1 MFKKVV
7 FILFIICSQVFAVN
21 DWTKNRYNWEH
32 VYFDGTVDLIHT
44 TYALFDSSV
53 FKIEKTTLKEW
64 QLKIYDKV
72 GVKMFEVDSSGA
84 GYFAGTFAVAGITTL
99 SNRLNVNVSGAVIG
113 LSVDGNK
120 TTGNLAQ
127 FINDNDGAV
136 GDSSVVIDKLG
147 NTGFNTFPHHI
158 LDIETGGAEVIGLAI
173 TNATTDSSVFMPD
186 STNLQ
191 NGAVRISNA
200 GRVGIGIVPSTRTLK
215 VAGAIQAIGTNTGG
229 YGELIATNFSDNK
242 SIYFRQHS
250 STSGGTTFGI
260 SNTNAGFLLSSGS
273 SILGIGTLGSV
284 SLIFATNNVE
294 RFRILPT
301 GRSVFGSI
309 TNTTAI
315 IKIDG
320 NKTTDNLFEA
330 VNDADG
336 VATGDSSAV
345 IDKLGRV
352 LSQWIVGC
360 MGFADSTSIIDAS
373 INVPSQI
380 TNSANTLMASHRA
393 DYVTVAGDTMTIT
406 KTGWYNIRYDWS
418 FSGNNTDLYH
428 LTVRINNVEVPNM
441 LHCRRGITT
450 TKSGV
455 VSAGGDRYLT
465 SGDDI
470 SFWIENTAN
479 NNDPTFYE
487 GNVNVYYTGE

>member
-1 MFKKVV
+1 MKKVV
-7 FILFIICSQVFAVN
+7 FLLFIICSQVFAVN
-21 DWTKNRYNWEH
+21 TWTKNRYNWEH

-64 QLKIYDKV
+64 QLKIYDNV

-99 SNRLNVNVSGAVIG
+99 SNRLNVNVSGAVVG

-136 GDSSVVIDKLG
+136 GDSSVIINKLG
-147 NTGFNTFPHHI
+147 NIYLPFRDGRYVGVDGTSCITWTGSGNGFVGP
-158 LDIETGGAEVIGLAI
+158 
-173 TNATTDSSVFMPD
+173 TNIKIIIDANNSGTTDVF
-186 STNLQ
+186 
-191 NGAVRISNA
+191 
-200 GRVGIGIVPSTRTLK
+200 
-215 VAGAIQAIGTNTGG
+215 
-229 YGELIATNFSDNK
+229 
-242 SIYFRQHS
+242 SINHNNY
-250 STSGGTTFGI
+250 I
-260 SNTNAGFLLSSGS
+260 LSSATELMRVDE
-273 SILGIGTLGSV
+273 LGRLSLGTS
-284 SLIFATNNVE
+284 A
-294 RFRILPT
+294 
-301 GRSVFGSI
+301 
-309 TNTTAI
+309 NTTARL
-315 IKIDG
+315 KIDG
-320 NKTTDNLFEA
+320 QKTTDNLFEA
-330 VNDADG
+330 VNDDDG

-360 MGFADSTSIIDAS
+360 AGFADSTSIIAAAV
-373 INVPSQI
+373 NVPSQI

-393 DYVTVAGDTMTIT
+393 DYVTVAGDTMTVT

-428 LTVRINNVEVPNM
+428 LSVRINNVEVANI
-441 LHCRRGITT
+441 LHCLRGITT
-450 TKSGV
+450 TKPGV
-455 VSAGGDRYLT
+455 VSAGGDIYLT
-465 SGDDI
+465 VGDDI